1 MVPII
6 TSRAYSVG
14 PILESHD
21 PNDPVGVGSRII
33 SGGRSSNKS
42 VRKYSN
48 CATEAKQC
56 QDRIICL
63 EQALGLMQNELTRL
77 PKAEQQYSS
86 SDADSWTSQEPKKKK
101 IHYDKISVW
110 PSAMFEDWVQ
120 KWKDQ
125 ATVQASPPPPP
136 KPLPRTASLHDKLF
150 RARSMAPATV
160 STNQNTELKRSKTT
174 IGGVWYD
181 RATSA
186 PPAAPPPIFRRY
198 RQKTQYHLIWC
209 IFSF

>member
-14 PILESHD
+14 PILESH
-21 PNDPVGVGSRII
+21 PNNPVRGS
-33 SGGRSSNKS
+33 SKA
-42 VRKYSN
+42 RKYSN

-77 PKAEQQYSS
+77 QKAEQQYSS
-86 SDADSWTSQEPKKKK
+86 SDSIQEPKKKK

-125 ATVQASPPPPP
+125 AAVAASHTQLEATQQPPHF
-136 KPLPRTASLHDKLF
+136 KNSRFEINKN
-150 RARSMAPATV
+150 V
-160 STNQNTELKRSKTT
+160 
-174 IGGVWYD
+174 
-181 RATSA
+181 
-186 PPAAPPPIFRRY
+186 
-198 RQKTQYHLIWC
+198 
-209 IFSF
+209 

>member
-6 TSRAYSVG
+6 TNRSYSVG
-14 PILESHD
+14 PILESHS
-21 PNDPVGVGSRII
+21 NDPVVRSRII
-33 SGGRSSNKS
+33 SGGSSKP

-56 QDRIICL
+56 QDRIPTEAKQCQDRIVCL

-77 PKAEQQYSS
+77 QKAEQQYSS
-86 SDADSWTSQEPKKKK
+86 SDSIQEPKKKK

-125 ATVQASPPPPP
+125 AAVAASHTQLEATQQPPHF
-136 KPLPRTASLHDKLF
+136 KNSRFEINKN
-150 RARSMAPATV
+150 V
-160 STNQNTELKRSKTT
+160 
-174 IGGVWYD
+174 
-181 RATSA
+181 
-186 PPAAPPPIFRRY
+186 
-198 RQKTQYHLIWC
+198 
-209 IFSF
+209 